1 MGNRQSKNT
10 RTLDMYARLCEG
22 KVLNKAEEAERF
34 GVDER
39 SIQRDIDDIRAFLDE
54 RAVANSSDTRSIA
67 YDRGK
72 KGFLMVGTEGSM
84 MSNSEILAVSK
95 ILLESRAFRKDE
107 INSILDKL
115 ISGCVS
121 QKNRKL
127 VSDLIANERFH
138 YVELKHNLPSPDMI
152 WALGEAVKSCTVVEL
167 SYRRHMDGV
176 QTIKRCVEPV
186 AITFSDYYFYLIG
199 YITRIDENGEPEA
212 PRKSHPAVYRI
223 DRIDDYKI
231 LDKKFRIPYRNQFED
246 GEFRKRVQFMF
257 PGELTRVTFQ
267 YKGPSPEAILDR
279 LPTAEIRERKG
290 DTCLIEAE
298 VFGTGILMW
307 LLSQGDAIEVLKPQ
321 KLRDE
326 MKTMLQK
333 MLEKY
338 EDKS

>member
-54 RAVANSSDTRSIA
+54 RAVVNSSDTRVIE
-67 YDRGK
+67 YDRRK
-72 KGFLMVGTEGSM
+72 KGFTMVGAEGSM

-95 ILLESRAFRKDE
+95 ILLESRAFNKKE
-107 INSILDKL
+107 LGVILDKL
-115 ISGCVS
+115 ISGCVP
-121 QKNRKL
+121 QKNMKL
-127 VSDLIANERFH
+127 VSDLLANERFH

-223 DRIDDYKI
+223 DRIDEYKI

-257 PGELTRVTFQ
+257 PGELTRVTFR
-267 YKGPSPEAILDR
+267 YRGPSPEAILDR
-279 LPTAEIRERKG
+279 LPTAEIKERKD
-290 DTCLIEAE
+290 DTCIIEAE

-307 LLSQGDAIEVLKPQ
+307 LLSQGPNVELLKPES
-321 KLRDE
+321 LRTE
-326 MKTMLQK
+326 MKQRITEM
-333 MLEKY
+333 MENY
-338 EDKS
+338 

>member
-1 MGNRQSKNT
+1 MFGKQSKNT

-54 RAVANSSDTRSIA
+54 RAVVNSSDTRVIE
-67 YDRGK
+67 YDRRK
-72 KGFLMVGTEGSM
+72 KGFTMVGAEGSM

-95 ILLESRAFRKDE
+95 ILLESRAFNKKE
-107 INSILDKL
+107 LGVILDKL
-115 ISGCVS
+115 ISGCVP
-121 QKNRKL
+121 QKNMKL
-127 VSDLIANERFH
+127 VSDLLANERFH

-257 PGELTRVTFQ
+257 PGELTRVTFR
-267 YKGPSPEAILDR
+267 YRGPSPEAILDR
-279 LPTAEIRERKG
+279 LPTAEIKERKD
-290 DTCLIEAE
+290 DTCIIEAE

-307 LLSQGDAIEVLKPQ
+307 LLSQGPNVELLKPES
-321 KLRDE
+321 LRTE
-326 MKTMLQK
+326 MKQRITEM
-333 MLEKY
+333 MENY
-338 EDKS
+338 

>member
-54 RAVANSSDTRSIA
+54 RAVVNSSDTRVIE
-67 YDRGK
+67 YDRRK
-72 KGFLMVGTEGSM
+72 KGFTMVGAEGSM

-95 ILLESRAFRKDE
+95 ILLESRAFNKKE
-107 INSILDKL
+107 LGVILDKL
-115 ISGCVS
+115 ISGCVP
-121 QKNRKL
+121 QKNMKL
-127 VSDLIANERFH
+127 VSDLLANERFH

-152 WALGEAVKSCTVVEL
+152 WALGEAVKSCNVVEL
-167 SYRRHMDGV
+167 SYRRHMDGIQSV
-176 QTIKRCVEPV
+176 KRCVEPV

-257 PGELTRVTFQ
+257 PGELTRVTFR
-267 YKGPSPEAILDR
+267 YRGPSPEAILDR
-279 LPTAEIRERKG
+279 LPTAEIKERKD
-290 DTCLIEAE
+290 DTCIIEAE

-307 LLSQGDAIEVLKPQ
+307 LLSQGPNVELLKPES
-321 KLRDE
+321 LRTE
-326 MKTMLQK
+326 MKQRITEM
-333 MLEKY
+333 MENY
-338 EDKS
+338 

>member
-1 MGNRQSKNT
+1 MFGKQSKNT

-54 RAVANSSDTRSIA
+54 RAVVNSSDTRVIE
-67 YDRGK
+67 YDRRK
-72 KGFLMVGTEGSM
+72 KGFTMVGAEGSM

-95 ILLESRAFRKDE
+95 ILLESRAFNKKE
-107 INSILDKL
+107 LGVILDKL
-115 ISGCVS
+115 ISGCVP
-121 QKNRKL
+121 QKNMKL
-127 VSDLIANERFH
+127 VSDLLANERFH

-152 WALGEAVKSCTVVEL
+152 WALGEAVKSCNVVEL
-167 SYRRHMDGV
+167 SYRRHMDGIQSV
-176 QTIKRCVEPV
+176 KRCVEPV

-223 DRIDDYKI
+223 DRIDEYKI

-257 PGELTRVTFQ
+257 PGELTRVTFR
-267 YKGPSPEAILDR
+267 YRGPSPEAILDR
-279 LPTAEIRERKG
+279 LPTAEIKERKD
-290 DTCLIEAE
+290 DTCIIEAE

-307 LLSQGDAIEVLKPQ
+307 LLSQGSNVELLKPES
-321 KLRDE
+321 LRTE
-326 MKTMLQK
+326 MKQRITEM
-333 MLEKY
+333 MENY
-338 EDKS
+338 

>member
-1 MGNRQSKNT
+1 MFGKQSKNT

-54 RAVANSSDTRSIA
+54 RAVVNSSDTRAIE
-67 YDRGK
+67 YDRKK
-72 KGFLMVGTEGSM
+72 KGFMMVGSEGSM

-95 ILLESRAFRKDE
+95 ILLESRAFNKKE
-107 INSILDKL
+107 ISKILDKL
-115 ISGCVS
+115 ISGCVP
-121 QKNRKL
+121 QKNMKL
-127 VSDLIANERFH
+127 VSDLLANERFH
-138 YVELKHNLPSPDMI
+138 YVELKHNLPSLDMI
-152 WALGEAVKSCTVVEL
+152 WELGEAVKSCNVVEL
-167 SYRRHMDGV
+167 SYHRHMDGI
-176 QTIKRCVEPV
+176 QSIKRCVEPV

-199 YITRIDENGEPEA
+199 YITRIDENGELEA

-223 DRIDDYKI
+223 DRIDDYNI

-257 PGELTRVTFQ
+257 PGELTRVTFR
-267 YKGPSPEAILDR
+267 YRGPSPEAILDR
-279 LPTAEIRERKG
+279 LPTAEIKERKD
-290 DTCLIEAE
+290 DTCIIEAE

-307 LLSQGDAIEVLKPQ
+307 LLSQGNTIEVLKPQ

-338 EDKS
+338 EI

>member
-1 MGNRQSKNT
+1 MFGKQSKNT

-54 RAVANSSDTRSIA
+54 RAVVNSSDTRVIE
-67 YDRGK
+67 YDRRK
-72 KGFLMVGTEGSM
+72 KGFTMVGAEGSM

-95 ILLESRAFRKDE
+95 ILLESRAFNKKE
-107 INSILDKL
+107 LGVILDKL
-115 ISGCVS
+115 ISGCVP
-121 QKNRKL
+121 QKNMKL
-127 VSDLIANERFH
+127 VSDLLANERFH

-152 WALGEAVKSCTVVEL
+152 WALGEAVKSCNVVEL
-167 SYRRHMDGV
+167 SYRRHMDGIQSV
-176 QTIKRCVEPV
+176 KRCVEPV

-223 DRIDDYKI
+223 DRIDEYKI

-257 PGELTRVTFQ
+257 PGELTRVTFR
-267 YKGPSPEAILDR
+267 YRGPSPEAILDR
-279 LPTAEIRERKG
+279 LPTAEIKERKD
-290 DTCLIEAE
+290 DTCIIEAE

-307 LLSQGDAIEVLKPQ
+307 LLSQGPNVELLKPES
-321 KLRDE
+321 LRTE
-326 MKTMLQK
+326 MKQRITEM
-333 MLEKY
+333 MENY
-338 EDKS
+338 

>member
-54 RAVANSSDTRSIA
+54 RSVVNSSDTRAIA

-72 KGFLMVGTEGSM
+72 KGFVMVGAEGSM
-84 MSNSEILAVSK
+84 MSNSEILVVSK

-121 QKNRKL
+121 QENMKL
-127 VSDLIANERFH
+127 VLDLIANERFH
-138 YVELKHNLPSPDMI
+138 YVELKHNLPSPEMI
-152 WALGEAVKSCTVVEL
+152 WELGEAVKSCNVVEL
-167 SYRRHMDGV
+167 SYRRHMDGIQSV
-176 QTIKRCVEPV
+176 KRCVEPV
-186 AITFSDYYFYLIG
+186 AITFSDYYFYLIA

-212 PRKSHPAVYRI
+212 PRKNHPAVYRI

-257 PGELTRVTFQ
+257 PGDLTRVTFR

-279 LPTAEIRERKG
+279 LPTAEIKERKD
-290 DTCLIEAE
+290 DTCIIEAE

-307 LLSQGDAIEVLKPQ
+307 LLSQGPNVELLKPES
-321 KLRDE
+321 LRME
-326 MKTMLQK
+326 MKQRITEM
-333 MLEKY
+333 MENY
-338 EDKS
+338 

>member
-1 MGNRQSKNT
+1 
-10 RTLDMYARLCEG
+10 
-22 KVLNKAEEAERF
+22 
-34 GVDER
+34 
-39 SIQRDIDDIRAFLDE
+39 
-54 RAVANSSDTRSIA
+54 
-67 YDRGK
+67 
-72 KGFLMVGTEGSM
+72 MVGAEGSM
-84 MSNSEILAVSK
+84 MSNSEILVVSK

-138 YVELKHNLPSPDMI
+138 YVELKHNLPSPEMI
-152 WALGEAVKSCTVVEL
+152 WELGEAVKSCNVVEL
-167 SYRRHMDGV
+167 SYRRHMDGIQSV
-176 QTIKRCVEPV
+176 KRCVEPV
-186 AITFSDYYFYLIG
+186 AITFSDYYFYLIA

-257 PGELTRVTFQ
+257 PGDLTRVTFR

-279 LPTAEIRERKG
+279 LPTAEIKERKD
-290 DTCLIEAE
+290 DTCIIEAE

-307 LLSQGDAIEVLKPQ
+307 LLSQGPNVELLKPES
-321 KLRDE
+321 LRME
-326 MKTMLQK
+326 MKQRITEM
-333 MLEKY
+333 MENY
-338 EDKS
+338 

>member
-54 RAVANSSDTRSIA
+54 RAVVNSSDTRAIE
-67 YDRGK
+67 YDRKK
-72 KGFLMVGTEGSM
+72 KGFVMVGAEGSM
-84 MSNSEILAVSK
+84 MSNSEILVVSK

-121 QKNRKL
+121 QENMKL

-138 YVELKHNLPSPDMI
+138 YVELKHNLPSPEMI
-152 WALGEAVKSCTVVEL
+152 WELGEAVKSCNVVEL
-167 SYRRHMDGV
+167 SYRRHMDGIQSV
-176 QTIKRCVEPV
+176 KRCVEPV
-186 AITFSDYYFYLIG
+186 AITFSDYYFYLIA

-257 PGELTRVTFQ
+257 PGDLTRVTFR

-279 LPTAEIRERKG
+279 LPTAEIKERKD
-290 DTCLIEAE
+290 DTCIIEAE

-307 LLSQGDAIEVLKPQ
+307 LLSQGPNVELLKPES
-321 KLRDE
+321 LRME
-326 MKTMLQK
+326 MKQRITEM
-333 MLEKY
+333 MENY
-338 EDKS
+338 